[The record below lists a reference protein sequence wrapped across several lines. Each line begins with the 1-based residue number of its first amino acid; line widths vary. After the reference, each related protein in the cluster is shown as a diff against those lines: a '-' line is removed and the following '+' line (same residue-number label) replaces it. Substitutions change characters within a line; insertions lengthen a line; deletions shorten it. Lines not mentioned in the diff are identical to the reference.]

1 MTKRFFLA
9 ALTAVALLVGF
20 TACSDDEN
28 GTVKDAVTETFSL
41 KIDADAASADMTV
54 EFA

>member
-1 MTKRFFLA
+1 MTKRFFHFLP
-9 ALTAVALLVGF
+9 ALLSLLCL